1 VQNSWAAYQV
11 SGRIKHQRWL
21 PDLVYNLIIVLCC
34 LQAALLPPQYTL
46 SGEGTQGAAGPHVSL
61 SASLAN
67 SGGGVVGGTVAGP
80 LTAACPV
87 LLVLG
92 LFGQG

>member
-1 VQNSWAAYQV
+1 M
-11 SGRIKHQRWL
+11 
-21 PDLVYNLIIVLCC
+21 
-34 LQAALLPPQYTL
+34 QAAFLPPQYTV
-46 SGEGTQGAAGPHVSL
+46 GAQGTPVTAGPHVSL
-61 SASLAN
+61 SASLAS

-80 LTAACPV
+80 LTAATPV